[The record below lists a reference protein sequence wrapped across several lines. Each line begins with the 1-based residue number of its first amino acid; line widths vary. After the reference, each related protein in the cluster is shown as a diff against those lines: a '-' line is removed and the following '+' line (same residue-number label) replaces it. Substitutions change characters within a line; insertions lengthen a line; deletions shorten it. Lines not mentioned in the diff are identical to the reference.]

1 LSLLK
6 PFSAPTSATLLG
18 WHAEGPFIDLT
29 KRGAHSSAY
38 LLEAPSGFQSFE
50 EVYGPENLVES
61 EDWTMS
67 ADQGFA
73 VRLIT
78 AAPEVPGVMGALG
91 ELNKR
96 GIAFSIGHR
105 FAALPLDTVHI

>member
-1 LSLLK
+1 M
-6 PFSAPTSATLLG
+6 
-18 WHAEGPFIDLT
+18 
-29 KRGAHSSAY
+29 
-38 LLEAPSGFQSFE
+38 EAPSGFQSLE

-61 EDWTMS
+61 EGWTMS
-67 ADQGFA
+67 ADRDPA

-78 AAPEVPGVMGALG
+78 AAPEVPGIMEALG

-105 FAALPLDTVHI
+105 FAALPLDTVHIY